1 MKKSKLMLI
10 FPLLAAI
17 ALPACG
23 TAGKDAA
30 PGSSSA
36 SKLPD
41 GPAET
46 IALYKASCLNCHGT
60 DLKGRM
66 GPNTNLTEVGSRMT
80 AEEILQQISHGGELM
95 PAFKD
100 KLSNDDIQALTD
112 WLSGLKG

>member
-1 MKKSKLMLI
+1 MKKSQLMLV

-17 ALPACG
+17 ALSACG
-23 TAGKDAA
+23 TAGKEAA
-30 PGSSSA
+30 PGHPASSR
-36 SKLPD
+36 LPD
-41 GPAET
+41 GPPET

-66 GPNTNLTEVGSRMT
+66 APNTNLTEVGSRMT

-100 KLSNDDIQALTD
+100 KLSNEDIQALTD